1 MVIYKSSISQF
12 GIHRKASLKEQD
24 FGFEFRKCTLK
35 KRYVCTEKSRLV
47 NECTTGEREKCHQTF
62 LFTESVSMY
71 VVQVLLGQ
79 RDATFYKTFL
89 SEYLLTE
96 PFHAYSCQVLNKKTT
111 AHGLNSN
118 YWLKQKWN
126 SKLQP
131 KSDNVRAHERLNY
144 LQNILKLIML
154 GPTIGYLHQV
164 SLSYFLL

>member
-1 MVIYKSSISQF
+1 M
-12 GIHRKASLKEQD
+12 HRKI
-24 FGFEFRKCTLK
+24 
-35 KRYVCTEKSRLV
+35 
-47 NECTTGEREKCHQTF
+47 TTCQQVHDLGTGKMPSNF
-62 LFTESVSMY
+62 SFTESVSLY
-71 VVQVLLGQ
+71 VVQVFFGQ
-79 RDATFYKTFL
+79 RDATFYKTFF

-96 PFHAYSCQVLNKKTT
+96 PCHAYSCQVLNKKTT

-118 YWLKQKWN
+118 YWLTQKWN

>member
-1 MVIYKSSISQF
+1 MHK
-12 GIHRKASLKEQD
+12 
-24 FGFEFRKCTLK
+24 
-35 KRYVCTEKSRLV
+35 KSRLV
-47 NECTTGEREKCHQTF
+47 NERTTGEREKCHQTF

-71 VVQVLLGQ
+71 VVQVFLGQ

-96 PFHAYSCQVLNKKTT
+96 PCHAYSCQVLNKKTT

-131 KSDNVRAHERLNY
+131 KSDNVRAHEVLNY

>member
-1 MVIYKSSISQF
+1 
-12 GIHRKASLKEQD
+12 
-24 FGFEFRKCTLK
+24 
-35 KRYVCTEKSRLV
+35 
-47 NECTTGEREKCHQTF
+47 
-62 LFTESVSMY
+62 MY
-71 VVQVLLGQ
+71 VVQVFFGQ
-79 RDATFYKTFL
+79 RDATFYKTFF

-96 PFHAYSCQVLNKKTT
+96 PCHAYSCQVLNKRTT

-164 SLSYFLL
+164 SLSYFFYKITFISQFQPTLCAKLYGFVLVRDQNSEILQNKLWRLGVKEDSECSTFR